1 MGIIAQ
7 GQGCPQQAEIQEG
20 LDQGC
25 HAPCR
30 PHRQITETFACQKG
44 SEGPSQEGL
53 NKYLLIVFYFDG
65 NKLIT
70 AFLIAA
76 ACSLASASAAA
87 SPRAPATLRYLARL
101 RAAISSASSI
111 CFL

>member
-1 MGIIAQ
+1 MHLKIYFCQLSHIMNCQHNPQSVELKAGIYKT
-7 GQGCPQQAEIQEG
+7 GSSVRV
-20 LDQGC
+20 
-25 HAPCR
+25 H
-30 PHRQITETFACQKG
+30 G
-44 SEGPSQEGL
+44 SESVAGVPCPGGYWQEAERAL
-53 NKYLLIVFYFDG
+53 
-65 NKLIT
+65 

-76 ACSLASASAAA
+76 SCSAASAAAVA